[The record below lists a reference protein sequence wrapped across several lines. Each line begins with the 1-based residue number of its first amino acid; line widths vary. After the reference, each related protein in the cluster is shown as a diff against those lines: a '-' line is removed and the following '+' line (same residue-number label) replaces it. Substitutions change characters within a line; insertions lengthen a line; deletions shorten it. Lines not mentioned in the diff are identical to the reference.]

1 MTAITIQN
9 NILDRGNNVDVTIN
23 KIDLRTFLNI
33 QVADYF
39 YDINNWKSVV
49 LVYESVAFQ
58 NQTINMIFNMDGMNS
73 QTTQVNVSDEFI
85 SDARLMSIQLID
97 FDNGFRLF
105 RRTLFNLSQFDVETD
120 AIEAPTSTMSNSTSL
135 ISGDVV
141 NPEDWT
147 VGFKVRLFDLGSLE
161 YLNPLLT
168 INSIVGN
175 TITFDQ
181 PLDQVINTIVLQAPN
196 NTRFSLLILNDGTLT
211 TEPTVS
217 PSTPRFNITQESTG
231 FKYNLTVDND
241 GVLGIQLAILD
252 DLDLPTLDNYLIA
265 SSDTTKWFL
274 DINVNTQLQSVE
286 APDSLDGYA
295 LRFAFLNEVT
305 LDQLK
310 IYKFQ

>member
-9 NILDRGNNVDVTIN
+9 NQLNRGESVDVNIN
-23 KIDLRTFLNI
+23 KMDLRTFLNI
-33 QVADYF
+33 QLADYF
-39 YDINNWKSVV
+39 YDITNWKSVI
-49 LVYESVAFQ
+49 LVYESVAFK
-58 NQTINMIFNMDGMNS
+58 NQSINMIFDMDGMNT
-73 QTTQVNVSDEFI
+73 QTIQVNVSEDFI
-85 SDARLMSIQLID
+85 SDARLMSIQIID

-105 RRTLFNLSQFDVETD
+105 RRTLFNLDQFDVETD

-135 ISGDVV
+135 ISGDVT
-141 NPEDWT
+141 NPLDWT
-147 VGFKVRLFDLGSLE
+147 VGFKVRLFDLGTLE
-161 YLNPLLT
+161 YLNPVLT

-181 PLDQVINTIVLQAPN
+181 PIEQVINTIILQAPN

-211 TEPTVS
+211 TEPTVA

-265 SSDTTKWFL
+265 SPDTTKWFL
-274 DINVNTQLQSVE
+274 DIDVNTQLQSVE